1 MEHNVNNLW
10 GKLYN
15 ILSLIFNRVFHYI
28 GLAIR
33 LAIRFVIQYALYGIY
48 TVLSGYF
55 ITIEL
60 LMIPYIAFNILFVPR
75 SSNINIT
82 NEGIYCH
89 YNNQDNP
96 SIIKWNDIHQICQLS
111 NHKAHIN
118 PDDYYVL
125 IQTKDWISSVILVPS
140 KIYVDGIDKTASYK
154 AENVYIADTLCAR
167 AKSVLHTDGKK
178 GHKFYIDDNQY
189 FYDVGNYTG
198 YHENK
203 EDSCDGFIFFIIRSI
218 EAFLPLNL
226 LMLFLF
232 IILYII
238 FLPFE
243 IWSQYRRKRILSV
256 IRENGPVKLSTI
268 CQKTRFKKK
277 LVSDLLQEFKKEHL
291 VRYNRYGSSKGWV
304 INEEN
309 KIDNLPTDESSK
321 TGINDTDK

>member
-1 MEHNVNNLW
+1 MSEKEHDVNNLW

-15 ILSLIFNRVFHYI
+15 ILSLIFIRVFHYI

-33 LAIRFVIQYALYGIY
+33 YVIQYALYGIY

-60 LMIPYIAFNILFVPR
+60 LMIPYIVFNILFVPR
-75 SSNINIT
+75 SNNINIT
-82 NEGIYCH
+82 NEGIYYR
-89 YNNQDNP
+89 YNNPDNP

-178 GHKFYIDDNQY
+178 GHKFYIDGNQY

-203 EDSCDGFIFFIIRSI
+203 EDFCDWYIFYIIRSI
-218 EAFLPLNL
+218 EVFLPLNIL
-226 LMLFLF
+226 ILFLF

-243 IWSQYRRKRILSV
+243 IWSRYRRKRILSV
-256 IRENGPVKLSTI
+256 IRENGPIKLSTI